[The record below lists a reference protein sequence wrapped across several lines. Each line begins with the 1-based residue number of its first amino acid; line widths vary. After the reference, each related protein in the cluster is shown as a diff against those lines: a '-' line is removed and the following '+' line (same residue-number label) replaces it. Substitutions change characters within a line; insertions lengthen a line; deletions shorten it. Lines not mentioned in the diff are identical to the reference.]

1 MLEYFEVFG
10 EYALQDARLVRC
22 KLFALVS
29 VERDLNAIESVLSIA
44 RLVQLLVQHNG
55 ELLTH
60 LEINV
65 FLVCFLRIFGRDH

>member
-44 RLVQLLVQHNG
+44 RLV
-55 ELLTH
+55 
-60 LEINV
+60 
-65 FLVCFLRIFGRDH
+65 